1 MTFSDCW
8 IDSVDDEDFLA
19 YIAEQKRLGVRRALR
34 LDLLPR
40 LPAAHHYWIPALQEW
55 AAARELRIQHIDR
68 GGGRG
73 GGGEGGRRRGEGGG
87 EEERGGRGREG
98 GGEREERRGGRGGGE
113 GERKEGGGGEGEGE

>member
-40 LPAAHHYWIPALQEW
+40 LPAAHHYWIPALQGG
-55 AAARELRIQHIDR
+55 AATRGLRISTHRPVVDQVPVTRSQLLDFLQTIY
-68 GGGRG
+68 
-73 GGGEGGRRRGEGGG
+73 GEVGADSLEWQ
-87 EEERGGRGREG
+87 
-98 GGEREERRGGRGGGE
+98 
-113 GERKEGGGGEGEGE
+113 

>member
-19 YIAEQKRLGVRRALR
+19 YVAEQKWLGVRRALR

-55 AAARELRIQHIDR
+55 AAARGLRVQHLDPLWIRVPVTRSQLLDFLHTIYGEVGADSLAQLR
-68 GGGRG
+68 VYFGAHGRDG
-73 GGGEGGRRRGEGGG
+73 KTYLIVADEF
-87 EEERGGRGREG
+87 
-98 GGEREERRGGRGGGE
+98 
-113 GERKEGGGGEGEGE
+113 